1 MPMPDFNHVLPSGT
15 VVICTLKID
24 NKLPVMETTLI
35 QGKKAAGT
43 ASKKAAALAI
53 MDGNEAAVY
62 VAYKTSEVCAIYPIT
77 PSSAMGEFADE
88 WSSDLKE
95 NIFGEV
101 PKIIEMQSE
110 AGAAGAI
117 HGALQ
122 GGALASTFTCSQG
135 LLLMI
140 PNMYKIAGELTP
152 TVFHIAAR
160 SLATHALSIFG
171 DHSDVMAVRST
182 GFAMLF
188 GNSVQQAHDMAMIA
202 TAATLRSSI
211 PFLNIFDGFRTSHEL
226 NEADILPDD
235 IIKQMIDVNDV
246 ARHRH
251 RALNPEN
258 PFIRGTAQ
266 NPDVY
271 FQSREACN
279 EYHWKVPDIVES
291 TMQKFEQLTGRAY
304 KLFEY
309 YGHAQAENIIIIMG
323 SGSGAVQETVDYL
336 NSKGEKTGYLH
347 VHLYRPFSVKHF
359 ISALPKTV
367 KHIAVLDR
375 CKETGAIGEPL
386 YMDVINAL
394 HSGWDGAIPTV
405 IGGRYGLASKE
416 FNPGMVKAVF
426 DELKKDKPKNS
437 FSIGIEDDVTH
448 KSLSY
453 DKQFSLEDQHLFR
466 GLFFGLGADGTVS
479 ANKNTIKII
488 GDVTNNHV
496 QGYFVYDSKKSG
508 SLTVSHL
515 RFSEKP
521 IMSTYLINSANFV
534 ACHHFQYLQKYDIL
548 KDAQH
553 GATFLLNAP
562 FATEDVWHNLPKN
575 IQEEIIEK
583 QLKLYVINASKVAK
597 ETGMGSRINSILQT
611 CFFAISNVIPKEEAI
626 SYIKKAIKKSYGRKG
641 EAVVQ
646 KNYDAV
652 DKTLEN
658 LSLIDYTSLSVGNK
672 ESEPAITGNA
682 PDFVQQVLAKIIA
695 GDGDNLPV
703 SAFPAD
709 GTYPSATTRYEKRN
723 IAEQVPVWDPSL
735 CSQCGKCFFVCPHA
749 AIRPKVYSNDLL
761 KDAPDFFK
769 HIAPV
774 GKEFFKETESYTLQV
789 AVEDCTGCNLCVE
802 VCPIE
807 SKTQP
812 GHKAIN
818 MQDVLPL
825 KETEKQNWDFFIGLP
840 DIDRTRINRS
850 TVKGSQLLEPLFEF
864 SGACSG
870 CGETPYLKL
879 LTQLFGDRMIVANAT
894 GCSSI
899 FGGNLPTTPWSKNA
913 QGLGP
918 AWANSLFEDNAE
930 FGLGIKL
937 ATDMKR
943 NYGIS
948 LLKTLREEVGAELTD
963 TILGNVEANE
973 TEIIQQRKN
982 VNELKSRLQEINKP
996 EARLLYQVAEF
1007 LEHKSMWIVG
1017 GDGWAYDIG
1026 FSGLDHVLSTGE
1038 NVNILVLDTEVYSN
1052 TGGQKSKSSPIGASA
1067 KFSIKGKTTGK
1078 KDLAMQAIA
1087 HGTAFVAEIAMGA
1100 NDVHALRTILEAEAY
1115 PGPSIIIAYSHCI
1128 AHGYDMCHGLDQQDL
1143 AVKTGYWPLF
1153 RYNPM
1158 KEQGQRFVLDSKEP
1172 SLPLDEFLYNE
1183 NRFATIKNNDPVRA
1197 TEFLSL
1203 ANEGMK
1209 QRWQRIQALKAL

>member
-1 MPMPDFNHVLPSGT
+1 
-15 VVICTLKID
+15 
-24 NKLPVMETTLI
+24 METSI
-35 QGKKAAGT
+35 APNKPAVID
-43 ASKKAAALAI
+43 SKKDSPFTV
-53 MDGNEAAVY
+53 MDGNQAAVHI
-62 VAYKTSEVCAIYPIT
+62 AYKTSEVCAIYPIT
-77 PSSAMGEFADE
+77 PSSAMGEWADE
-88 WSSDLKE
+88 WSSDNQE

-101 PKIIEMQSE
+101 PKVIEMQSE

-160 SLATHALSIFG
+160 ALATHALSIFG

-188 GNSVQQAHDMAMIA
+188 GNSPQEAHDMAMIA
-202 TAATLRSSI
+202 TAATLKSSI
-211 PFLNIFDGFRTSHEL
+211 PFLNIFDGFRTSHEV
-226 NEADILPDD
+226 NEVKIIPDET
-235 IIKQMIDVNDV
+235 IKKMIDMEDV
-246 ARHRH
+246 ARHRN
-251 RALNPEN
+251 RALNPGN

-271 FQSREACN
+271 FQGREACN
-279 EYHWKVPDIVES
+279 EYHWKVPDVVEA
-291 TMQKFEQLTGRAY
+291 TMRKFEKLTGRSY

-309 YGHAQAENIIIIMG
+309 YGHPEAENIIIIMG
-323 SGSGAVQETVDYL
+323 SGAGAVHETVDYL
-336 NSKGEKTGYLH
+336 NEKGEKTGYLQ
-347 VHLYRPFSVKHF
+347 VNLYRPFSVKHF
-359 ISALPKTV
+359 INALPRTV
-367 KHIAVLDR
+367 RNIAVLDR

-386 YMDVINAL
+386 FMDVINAL
-394 HSGWDGAIPTV
+394 HAGWEQPVPRV

-416 FNPGMVKAVF
+416 FNPGMVMAVF
-426 DELKKDKPKNS
+426 DELKKHKPKNG
-437 FSIGIEDDVTH
+437 FTVGIEDDITNT
-448 KSLSY
+448 SLRY
-453 DKQFSLEDQHLFR
+453 DKRFSLEDQHLFR

-488 GDVTNNHV
+488 GDVIGDHV
-496 QGYFVYDSKKSG
+496 QAYFVYDSKKSG

-515 RFSEKP
+515 RFSKKP
-521 IMSTYLINSANFV
+521 IRSTYLINSANFV
-534 ACHHFQYLQKYDIL
+534 ACHHFHYLEKYDIL
-548 KDAQH
+548 KDVQH

-562 FATEDVWHNLPKN
+562 FANEELWGNLPKK

-583 QLKLYVINASKVAK
+583 QLRLYAINASKVAK

-611 CFFAISNVIPKEEAI
+611 CFFAISNVMPKEEAV
-626 SYIKKAIKKSYGRKG
+626 SYIKNAIRKTYSRKG
-641 EAVVQ
+641 EEVVQ
-646 KNYDAV
+646 KNFDAV

-658 LSLIDYTSLSVGNK
+658 LSLIDYSSFLIGDK
-672 ESEPAITGNA
+672 EIEPAISGKA
-682 PDFVQQVLAKIIA
+682 PEFVQQVLAKIISGE
-695 GDGDNLPV
+695 GDDLPV

-723 IAEQVPVWDPSL
+723 IAEQVPVWDASL
-735 CSQCGKCFFVCPHA
+735 CSQCGKCYFVCPHA
-749 AIRPKVYSNDLL
+749 AIRPKVYKNELL
-761 KDAPDFFK
+761 VSAPDFFK
-769 HIAPV
+769 HTAPI
-774 GKEFFKETESYTLQV
+774 GKEFFKDTESYTLQV

-802 VCPIE
+802 ACPIE

-825 KETEKQNWDFFIGLP
+825 RATEKQNWDFFISLP
-840 DIDRTRINRS
+840 DIDRTRVNRN

-913 QGLGP
+913 EGLGP

-943 NYGIS
+943 NYAIS
-948 LLKTLREEVGAELTD
+948 ILKSLREDVGEELAEA
-963 TILGNVEANE
+963 ILNNIESSEA
-973 TEIIQQRKN
+973 EIIQQRKN
-982 VNELKSRLQEINKP
+982 VNELKERLNKIAKP

-1038 NVNILVLDTEVYSN
+1038 NINILVLDTEVYSN

-1078 KDLAMQAIA
+1078 KDLAMQAIS
-1087 HGTAFVAEIAMGA
+1087 HGTAFVAEISIGA
-1100 NDVHALRTILEAEAY
+1100 NDVHALKTILEAEAF

-1143 AVKTGYWPLF
+1143 AVKSGYWPLF
-1153 RYNPM
+1153 RYNPL
-1158 KEQGQRFVLDSKEP
+1158 KEQGQRFVLDSKDP
-1172 SLPLDEFLYNE
+1172 SVPLDEFMYNE
-1183 NRFATIKNNDPVRA
+1183 NRFATIKNNYPEKSI
-1197 TEFLSL
+1197 EFLAL
-1203 ANEGMK
+1203 ANEGIK
-1209 QRWQRIQALKAL
+1209 QRWQRIQALRAL

>member
-1 MPMPDFNHVLPSGT
+1 
-15 VVICTLKID
+15 
-24 NKLPVMETTLI
+24 METTVAP
-35 QGKKAAGT
+35 GKTAGLT
-43 ASKKAAALAI
+43 SKKTSPFSI
-53 MDGNEAAVY
+53 MDGNEAAVHI
-62 VAYKTSEVCAIYPIT
+62 AYKTSEVCAIYPIT

-88 WSSDLKE
+88 WSSDNKE

-188 GNSVQQAHDMAMIA
+188 GNSPQQAHDMAMIA

-226 NEADILPDD
+226 NEVELIPDE
-235 IIKQMIDVNDV
+235 IIKAMINMDDV
-246 ARHRH
+246 ARLRL
-251 RALNPEN
+251 RALNPGN

-266 NPDVY
+266 NPDVF

-279 EYHWKVPDIVES
+279 EYHWKVPDVVEA
-291 TMQKFEQLTGRAY
+291 TMQKFELLTGRAY

-309 YGHAQAENIIIIMG
+309 YGHAEAENIIIIMG
-323 SGSGAVQETVDYL
+323 SGTGAVHETVDHL

-359 ISALPKTV
+359 INALPKAV

-375 CKETGAIGEPL
+375 CKDTGSIGEPL

-394 HSGWDGAIPTV
+394 HAGWKYPMPEV

-416 FNPGMVKAVF
+416 FTPAMVMAIF
-426 DELKKDKPKNS
+426 NELKKDDPKNG
-437 FSIGIEDDVTH
+437 FTVGIEDDITH
-448 KSLSY
+448 TSLDY
-453 DKQFSLEDQHLFR
+453 DKYFSLEDQHLFR

-488 GDVTNNHV
+488 GDTTNDHV

-521 IMSTYLINSANFV
+521 IRSTYLINAANFV
-534 ACHHFQYLQKYDIL
+534 ACHHFHYLEKYDIL
-548 KDAQH
+548 KDVQH

-562 FATEDVWHNLPKN
+562 YANEEVWHYLPRD
-575 IQEEIIEK
+575 IQKEIIEK
-583 QLKLYVINASKVAK
+583 QLKFYVINASKVAK

-626 SYIKKAIKKSYGRKG
+626 SYIKKAIQKSYGRKG
-641 EAVVQ
+641 EVVVQ
-646 KNYDAV
+646 KNFDAV

-658 LSLIDYTSLSVGNK
+658 LSLIDYSHFDIGNK
-672 ESEPAITGNA
+672 ETEPAISGNA

-695 GDGDNLPV
+695 GEGDSLPV

-723 IAEQVPVWDPSL
+723 IADQVPVWDPQL

-749 AIRPKVYSNDLL
+749 AIRPKVYNNDLL
-761 KDAPDFFK
+761 ANAPDFFK
-769 HIAPV
+769 HTAPV
-774 GKEFFKETESYTLQV
+774 GKEFFKDTESYTLQV

-802 VCPIE
+802 ACPVE

-818 MQDVLPL
+818 MQEVLPL
-825 KETEKQNWDFFIGLP
+825 KATEKQNWDFFISLP
-840 DIDRTRINRS
+840 DIDRTRVNRN

-899 FGGNLPTTPWSKNA
+899 FGGNLPTTPWSKNE

-948 LLKTLREEVGAELTD
+948 LLKSLREEVGMELTD
-963 TILGNVEANE
+963 AILNNVEANE
-973 TEIIQQRKN
+973 AEIIQQRKN
-982 VNELKSRLQEINKP
+982 VNELKRCLKNIDKP
-996 EARLLYQVAEF
+996 EAGLLLQIAEF

-1038 NVNILVLDTEVYSN
+1038 NINILVLDTEVYSN
-1052 TGGQKSKSSPIGASA
+1052 TGGQKSKASPIGASA

-1100 NDVHALRTILEAEAY
+1100 NDVHALKTILEAEAY

-1143 AVKTGYWPLF
+1143 AVKSGYWPLF

-1158 KEQGQRFVLDSKEP
+1158 KEQGNRFVLDSKDP
-1172 SLPLDEFLYNE
+1172 SIPLDEFLYHE
-1183 NRFATIKNNDPVRA
+1183 NRFATIKNNYPEKAV
-1197 TEFLSL
+1197 EFLSM

-1209 QRWQRIQALKAL
+1209 HRWERLQALKAL

>member
-1 MPMPDFNHVLPSGT
+1 MEN
-15 VVICTLKID
+15 TLTRSKTAGEA
-24 NKLPVMETTLI
+24 PA
-35 QGKKAAGT
+35 KKA
-43 ASKKAAALAI
+43 SVVV
-53 MDGNEAAVY
+53 MDGNEAAVHI
-62 VAYKTSEVCAIYPIT
+62 AYKTSEVCAIYPIT

-88 WSSDLKE
+88 WSSDNKE

-101 PKIIEMQSE
+101 PKVIEMQSE

-160 SLATHALSIFG
+160 ALATHALSIFG

-188 GNSVQQAHDMAMIA
+188 GNSAQQAHDMAMIA

-226 NEADILPDD
+226 NEVAIIPDD
-235 IIKQMIDVNDV
+235 IIRQMVDVKDV
-246 ARHRH
+246 ARHRQ

-279 EYHWKVPDIVES
+279 PYHQKVPGIVEE
-291 TMQKFEQLTGRAY
+291 TMQQFEKLTGRSY

-309 YGHAQAENIIIIMG
+309 YGHPEAENVIIIMG
-323 SGSGAVQETVDYL
+323 SGAGAVHETVDYL

-347 VHLYRPFSVKHF
+347 VHLFRPFSVKHF
-359 ISALPKTV
+359 INALPSTV

-394 HSGWDGAIPTV
+394 HAGWDGAIPSV

-416 FNPGMVKAVF
+416 FNPGMVMAVF
-426 DELKKDKPKNS
+426 NELKKDKPKNS
-437 FSIGIEDDVTH
+437 FTVGIEDDVTH
-448 KSLSY
+448 TSLAY

-488 GDVTNNHV
+488 GDVTEDHV

-521 IMSTYLINSANFV
+521 IRSTYLINSANFV
-534 ACHHFQYLQKYDIL
+534 ACHHFQYLEKYDIL
-548 KDAQH
+548 KNAQH

-562 FATEDVWHNLPKN
+562 YATEDVWFKLPRT

-583 QLKLYVINASKVAK
+583 ELKLYVINASKVAK

-611 CFFAISNVIPKEEAI
+611 CFFAISNVIPKDEAI
-626 SYIKKAIKKSYGRKG
+626 SYIKKAIKKTYGRKG

-658 LSLIDYTSLSVGNK
+658 LSLIDYSSYKPGTK
-672 ESEPAITGNA
+672 ESEPAISGKA
-682 PDFVQQVLAKIIA
+682 PEFVQQVLAKIIA
-695 GDGDNLPV
+695 GDGDDLPV
-703 SAFPAD
+703 SVFPAD

-723 IAEQVPVWDPSL
+723 IAEQVPVWDPGL

-749 AIRPKVYSNDLL
+749 AIRPKVYNNDLL
-761 KDAPDFFK
+761 NGAPDFFK
-769 HIAPV
+769 HTAPI
-774 GKEFFKETESYTLQV
+774 GKEFFKDTESYTLQV

-802 VCPIE
+802 ACPIE

-825 KETEKQNWDFFIGLP
+825 KETEKQNWDFFISLP
-840 DIDRTRINRS
+840 DIDRTRVNRG

-913 QGLGP
+913 EGNGP

-943 NYGIS
+943 SYAIS
-948 LLKTLREEVGAELTD
+948 LLKSLREEVGSELTD
-963 TILGNVEANE
+963 NILNNVEANE
-973 TEIIQQRKN
+973 AEVIQQRKN
-982 VNELKSRLQEINKP
+982 INLLKTRLREIKTEN
-996 EARLLYQVAEF
+996 ADLLLQVAGF

-1087 HGTAFVAEIAMGA
+1087 HGTAFVAEIAMGH
-1100 NDVHALRTILEAEAY
+1100 NDVHALKTILEAEAY

-1128 AHGYDMCHGLDQQDL
+1128 AHGYDMCHGLEQQDL
-1143 AVKTGYWPLF
+1143 AVKSGYWPLF
-1153 RYNPM
+1153 RFNPL

-1172 SLPLDEFLYNE
+1172 SVQLDEFLYHE
-1183 NRFATIKNNDPVRA
+1183 NRFATIKNNNPERA
-1197 TEFLSL
+1197 TEFLAM
-1203 ANEGMK
+1203 ANEGMR
-1209 QRWQRIQALKAL
+1209 QRWDRIQALKAL